1 MRSQIFREFL
11 WTLHSI
17 RLETGGLLI
26 HRARWSFAMTTQL
39 SVAADSRK
47 PHRSEQDAQARPAP
61 LEHLVKTN
69 DPHLKIPQR
78 P

>member
-1 MRSQIFREFL
+1 
-11 WTLHSI
+11 
-17 RLETGGLLI
+17 
-26 HRARWSFAMTTQL
+26 MTTQL